1 MPRISV
7 CRAGQKPQT
16 LDCPPGQSLYRAL
29 ADAGL
34 MDAPCNGMGKCGKCR
49 VHILESSPAVQMGED
64 GFFTQDELL
73 CGWRLAC
80 LHTVAGDVTVELA
93 AQEKVS
99 GIVSG
104 GLLRP
109 CVGPPLLSKRP
120 TLQGDTEVLRAG
132 QVVCTEPGDTS
143 KRLYGAAI
151 DIGTTTVVATLV
163 DLRTGE
169 EVASASCVNSQKA
182 FGQDVMT
189 RIQHAAQPG
198 GANALQGAILQDLR
212 DLLGH
217 LYAHNPA
224 GVGPADLYE
233 MTIGANNTMIH
244 LLLHADPAGMGRTP
258 YQPSL
263 HGAQTRTA
271 AQLGLPAADACQV
284 YCLPAVSAFVGG
296 DITAGVL
303 ACALEK
309 NDKTVLFIDI
319 GTNGEMVLSRGSHL
333 CACSCA
339 AGPALEGMNIRC
351 GMRAADGAVEDVE
364 LSGQDG
370 DLRARLTVI
379 GDAAPRGLC
388 GSGLLSAIARLRGQG
403 VIHPSGRLISHPL
416 VQTGPDGKKRVVL
429 DAAHGIVLTQNDI
442 RQVQLAKGAILSGI
456 QTMMRFSGVT
466 PYGIDEVLVAGQF
479 GAHLK
484 VESLTGAGIIPAEL
498 GPKVRYVGNT
508 SKSGALL
515 CLLSQDERK
524 RAEEIAGRVDYI
536 ELSSLEGYE
545 KVFVK
550 AMQF

>member
-7 CRAGQKPQT
+7 YRPGQNPQGV
-16 LDCPPGQSLYRAL
+16 DCPPGQSLYRAL

-49 VHILESSPAVQMGED
+49 VRILENPPDVQGDEES
-64 GFFTQDELL
+64 FFTQDALHD
-73 CGWRLAC
+73 GWRLAC
-80 LHTVAGDVTVELA
+80 LHTVCGGMAVELT
-93 AQEKVS
+93 AQETVG

-109 CVGPPLLSKRP
+109 CEGRPLLRKRLTP
-120 TLQGDTEVLRAG
+120 QGNTELLRAG
-132 QVVCTEPGDTS
+132 QVVCTEPGDTTY
-143 KRLYGAAI
+143 KLFGAAV

-163 DLRTGE
+163 DLRTGG
-169 EVASASCVNSQKA
+169 EVYSASRVNSQKA

-198 GANALQGAILQDLR
+198 GADALQRAVLQDLR
-212 DLLGH
+212 ELLGH
-217 LYAHNPA
+217 LYARNPA
-224 GVGPADLYE
+224 GAGPDDVYE
-233 MTIGANNTMIH
+233 ITIGANNTMIH

-258 YQPSL
+258 YHPAL
-263 HGAQTRTA
+263 RGAQTCA
-271 AQLGLPAADACQV
+271 AADLDLPASRACQV

-303 ACALEK
+303 ACSLEK
-309 NDKTVLFIDI
+309 TDKTALFIDI
-319 GTNGEMVLSRGSHL
+319 GTNGEMVLSRSGGL

-339 AGPALEGMNIRC
+339 AGPALEGMNISC

-370 DLRARLTVI
+370 DLYARLAVI
-379 GDAAPRGLC
+379 GDSAPRGLC
-388 GSGLLSAIARLRGQG
+388 GSGLLAAIAGLRRQG
-403 VIHPSGRLISHPL
+403 VIHPSGRLTPHPM
-416 VQTGPDGKKRVVL
+416 VEAGPDGKKRVVL

-456 QTMMRFSGVT
+456 QTMMRFLGIS
-466 PYGIDEVLVAGQF
+466 PDDIDEVLVAGQF

-515 CLLSQDERK
+515 CLLSRDERA
-524 RAEEIAGRVDYI
+524 RAEEIAGQVDYI
-536 ELSSLEGYE
+536 ELSALEGYE